1 MSNIASSIQATKFN
15 FIQRA
20 FAIDCKRATRLCKY
34 YNRVMFTKPLFKS
47 GELVTVLRNTYTEAS
62 GLERLSALIVEH
74 VEEDYF
80 AAAANP
86 RYKVL
91 IDNQLHYLFE
101 SDIDLHPGD
110 LVTVL
115 NSRYTTAAQINGLN
129 ALIVEK
135 ERESRDGSYTV
146 LIDNVPHILYR
157 NELQLQ
163 SLDKSVLTK
172 QNW

>member
-1 MSNIASSIQATKFN
+1 MNRQFHKFN
-15 FIQRA
+15 
-20 FAIDCKRATRLCKY
+20 
-34 YNRVMFTKPLFKS
+34 V
-47 GELVTVLRNTYTEAS
+47 GELVTVLRNTYTTAA
-62 GLERLSALIVEH
+62 GVERLSALITEH
-74 VEEDYF
+74 VEEECIT
-80 AAAANP
+80 ASANP

-91 IDNQLHYLFE
+91 IDNQLHHLFE

-129 ALIVEK
+129 ALIMEK

-146 LIDNVPHILYR
+146 LIDNVPHVLYR

-163 SLDKSVLTK
+163 SLDKSVLAK